1 MGQKGCCVDQS
12 GLQWGEVVIE
22 EGTRT
27 CFWASTSTRSTTRT
41 GSPFRP
47 SSGTGSPTASC
58 SPSATTAASRPIPT
72 AQYEETISA
81 RIKGIDPISKE
92 AKIMRRAYFSAAT
105 VTEMDKQGR
114 VVLPAGAWRSAPGI
128 DKDVVVAGLYDY
140 LEIWDREAW
149 QKQRNEVEGRVEDVA
164 ERLAKLD

>member
-1 MGQKGCCVDQS
+1 M
-12 GLQWGEVVIE
+12 LLGEYEHTIDDKNRL
-22 EGTRT
+22 TLPAK
-27 CFWASTSTRSTTRT
+27 FRT
-41 GSPFRP
+41 GFAD
-47 SSGTGSPTASC
+47 GVVLAFNHDGCLEAY
-58 SPSATTAASRPIPT
+58 PT
-72 AQYEETISA
+72 AQYEETIST

-105 VTEMDKQGR
+105 MTEMDKQGR
-114 VVLPAGAWRSAPGI
+114 VVLPAGMAQRAGI

-149 QKQRNEVEGRVEDVA
+149 QKQRNEVEGRIEDVA